1 MEGGAA
7 PLVVPSVDTVSRP
20 RRPESWAACGAQ
32 WRRENELRRAKRRP
46 LKVLALGDWIPLADY
61 RFGYAVKMKSVAFAN
76 VWHVAPHL
84 ASCPTGGW
92 LDKVAGAN
100 VPDAAL

>member
-1 MEGGAA
+1 M
-7 PLVVPSVDTVSRP
+7 
-20 RRPESWAACGAQ
+20 
-32 WRRENELRRAKRRP
+32 RRP
-46 LKVLALGDWIPLADY
+46 LKVVALCDWIPLADY
-61 RFGYAVKMKSVAFAN
+61 RFGYAVKMKSVAFPN